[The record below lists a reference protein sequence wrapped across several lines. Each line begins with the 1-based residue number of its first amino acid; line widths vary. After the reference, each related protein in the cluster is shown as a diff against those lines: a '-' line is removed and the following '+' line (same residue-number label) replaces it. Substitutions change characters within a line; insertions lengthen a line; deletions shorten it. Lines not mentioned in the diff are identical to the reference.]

1 VDVSSGKEPP
11 RQKGLAL
18 EVPEDVDVPIRA
30 LITLRDPDA
39 TVLEGPSVSVDVLA
53 ASPGLQEPVVTASIV
68 SPPLEGS
75 STALATADLP
85 ARETHLAEPT
95 AISSAIAPSSG
106 DVAPPDSSPTVIV
119 QPLEGMRPQEP
130 IASSSAIATS
140 LSGQVCFIL
149 FNYFSLS
156 PALPCSS
163 FFPPESEPFG
173 APCV

>member
-140 LSGQVCFIL
+140 LSGQVCLIL
-149 FNYFSLS
+149 F
-156 PALPCSS
+156 
-163 FFPPESEPFG
+163 
-173 APCV
+173 